1 MKNMNDKTKK
11 WLIAAGGLALCAVL
25 VVAITGQ
32 FKTEKPTDAP
42 LPSQSSSASDVT
54 VDSSAP
60 DTTEK
65 ENEVVIQTPDA
76 TPPASSD
83 NGAVDTGTEQT
94 IQGDV
99 TKPEYTEE
107 ELKNPDQK
115 PNGEPVTEKDTVQDH
130 DKVETP
136 VTPPKTDDQPQ
147 GGDTQNGKIYVPGFG
162 WIDDQGGG
170 GEGVVGESDGDI
182 NKQVGTMGQ

>member
-1 MKNMNDKTKK
+1 MKNINDKTKK
-11 WLIAAGGLALCAVL
+11 WLVVAGGLALCAVL

-54 VDSSAP
+54 VDPSAP
-60 DTTEK
+60 DSAEK
-65 ENEVVIQTPDA
+65 EKDVVIQSPDA

-115 PNGEPVTEKDTVQDH
+115 PNGEPVTEADTVQDH

-136 VTPPKTDDQPQ
+136 VTPPAPSKPS
-147 GGDTQNGKIYVPGFG
+147 GGNSIPGF
-162 WIDDQGGG
+162 DNVPDGGANQVIEVDG
-170 GEGVVGESDGDI
+170 DGDI
-182 NKQVGTMGQ
+182 NKQVGTMD

>member
-1 MKNMNDKTKK
+1 MKNMNEKTKR
-11 WLIAAGGLALCAVL
+11 WLLIAGGLALCMVL
-25 VVAITGQ
+25 VVAITDQ

-42 LPSQSSSASDVT
+42 LPSQSSTVPDVT
-54 VDSSAP
+54 VDPNAPDNAEKEKDVVIQMP
-60 DTTEK
+60 DTTKSSE
-65 ENEVVIQTPDA
+65 
-76 TPPASSD
+76 SD

-107 ELKNPDQK
+107 KLKNPDQK
-115 PNGEPVTEKDTVQDH
+115 PNGEPVTEKDKVQDH

-136 VTPPKTDDQPQ
+136 VAPPKTDNQPQ
-147 GGDTQNGKIYVPGFG
+147 GGDVNSKGETYLPGFG
-162 WIDDQGGG
+162 WIQNSGENQGI
-170 GEGVVGESDGDI
+170 VGESDGDI

>member
-1 MKNMNDKTKK
+1 MKNMNDKIKK
-11 WLIAAGGLALCAVL
+11 WLLIAGGLALSVVL

-54 VDSSAP
+54 VDPNASDNA
-60 DTTEK
+60 EK
-65 ENEVVIQTPDA
+65 EKDVVIQTPDI

-115 PNGEPVTEKDTVQDH
+115 PNGDAVTENDKVQDH

-136 VTPPKTDDQPQ
+136 VVTPAPSKPS
-147 GGDTQNGKIYVPGFG
+147 GGNSIPGFDNVPDG
-162 WIDDQGGG
+162 EANQGEYVDDMYENG
-170 GEGVVGESDGDI
+170 
-182 NKQVGTMGQ
+182 NKVGTMG

>member
-1 MKNMNDKTKK
+1 MKNINDKTKK
-11 WLIAAGGLALCAVL
+11 WLVVAGGLALCAVL

-54 VDSSAP
+54 VDPSAP
-60 DTTEK
+60 DSAEK
-65 ENEVVIQTPDA
+65 EKDVVIQTPDT

-83 NGAVDTGTEQT
+83 NGAVDTGSEQT

-99 TKPEYTEE
+99 TKPEYTED

-115 PNGEPVTEKDTVQDH
+115 PNGEPASESDRVEDGAVVEKPQPT
-130 DKVETP
+130 TP
-136 VTPPKTDDQPQ
+136 TTPS
-147 GGDTQNGKIYVPGFG
+147 GGNAIPGF
-162 WIDDQGGG
+162 DNVPDGGANT
-170 GEGVVGESDGDI
+170 VVEVDGDGDI
-182 NKQVGTMGQ
+182 NKQVGTMN